1 MKRFTRRSL
10 FLLLTAALCLL
21 LAGCWGSDP
30 LAEENGDLNGLLGLE
45 GSDTADD
52 VVPITSFALPIL
64 AGETLDPI
72 DCGDGV
78 QQLLLPLLYEGLFEL
93 DPSFEPQPVLC
104 ESYTHSEDFTV
115 WTFQVRSISFSDGSA
130 LSAADVAAALQRA
143 KTSARYGARLSS
155 VSSIRVQNG
164 AVEITLSQPN
174 NRFPAL
180 LDIPIP
186 SKSSAG
192 SAVPI
197 GTGPYVYTTGDNGAS
212 LMKNTAWWKGES
224 LPVDT
229 IPLRTV
235 DSENT
240 LTYLF
245 SSHAIQMLLTD
256 YTGSDPVS
264 YKGNLSTTDTQTTT
278 LQYLGFNCR
287 SGPFSD
293 AKLRRA
299 ISLGINRDS
308 ICKAY
313 LSGHAVSTQFPV
325 APASSWYPAA
335 LEESYNAESFAQAM
349 TEAGYNGGAHAAS
362 VRMLVC
368 EGNAFRLSAA
378 KAIAAALSVY
388 DLKVEVHTLP
398 YEEYLSALQSGTFDL
413 YYGETRM
420 TPDFNCAALIQ
431 TGGSLNYGG
440 FSDPALDAQLT
451 TAFSTAASPSGAN
464 ETLFSTF
471 QTNAPIAPICFK
483 TQSVVL
489 QAGAADNITPT
500 ASNAFYR
507 FPDWII
513 HLTGADS

>member
-1 MKRFTRRSL
+1 MKHFTRRSL
-10 FLLLTAALCLL
+10 SLLLAAALCLL

-30 LAEENGDLNGLLGLE
+30 LAEEDGDLNGLLGLE
-45 GSDTADD
+45 DSDTSDD
-52 VVPITSFALPIL
+52 VIPITSFALPIL

-72 DCGDGV
+72 DCGDGI

-93 DPSFEPQPVLC
+93 DPSFDPQPVLC

-115 WTFQVRSISFSDGSA
+115 WTFQVRRASFSDGSA

-143 KTSARYGARLSS
+143 KTSARYGARLSA
-155 VSSIRVQNG
+155 VSSIRVRNN
-164 AVEITLSQPN
+164 AVEVTLSEAD

-180 LDIPIP
+180 LDIPIT

-192 SAVPI
+192 SAVPV
-197 GTGPYVYTTGDNGAS
+197 GTGPYVYAAGVSGAS
-212 LMKNTAWWKGES
+212 LIKNTSWWKGKS

-235 DSENT
+235 DDENT

-264 YKGNLSTTDTQTTT
+264 YKGNLSITDTQTTT

-287 SGPFSD
+287 SGPFAD
-293 AKLRRA
+293 TKLRRA
-299 ISLGINRDS
+299 ISQGINRDS

-313 LSGHAVSTQFPV
+313 FSGHAVSAQFPV
-325 APASSWYPAA
+325 APASSWYPLA
-335 LEESYNAESFAQAM
+335 LEESYNTETFAQAM

-388 DLKVEVHTLP
+388 DLKVQVYTLP
-398 YEEYLSALQSGTFDL
+398 YEEYLSALENGMFDL

-420 TPDFNCAALIQ
+420 TADFNCSALIK

-451 TAFSTAASPSGAN
+451 TAFSTAASPSSAN

-471 QTNAPIAPICFK
+471 QTDAPIAPICFK
-483 TQSVVL
+483 AQSVVL

-507 FPDWII
+507 FSDWTI
-513 HLTGADS
+513 HLSDTGS

>member
-1 MKRFTRRSL
+1 MKRL
-10 FLLLTAALCLL
+10 FALLTALLLLTGCSQLETPPEDEDILFPLEEQADTTEATALPEVFSLPYL
-21 LAGCWGSDP
+21 STQPLNP
-30 LAEENGDLNGLLGLE
+30 LAC
-45 GSDTADD
+45 
-52 VVPITSFALPIL
+52 P
-64 AGETLDPI
+64 
-72 DCGDGV
+72 DGM
-78 QQLLLPLLYEGLFEL
+78 QQTVASLLYEGLFHL
-93 DPSFEPQPVLC
+93 DTALAPQPVLC
-104 ESYTHSEDFTV
+104 ASYTYDAEALTYTLTLRPNAV
-115 WTFQVRSISFSDGSA
+115 FSDGSP
-130 LSAADVAAALQRA
+130 LTAADVKTTLTAAKA
-143 KTSARYGARLSS
+143 SPRYSERLTDLKS
-155 VSSIRVQNG
+155 VSGSG
-164 AVEITLSQPN
+164 STLTLTL
-174 NRFPAL
+174 NRANSALPAL

-264 YKGNLSTTDTQTTT
+264 YKGNLSITDTQTTT

-335 LEESYNAESFAQAM
+335 VEESYNAESFAQAM

-398 YEEYLSALQSGTFDL
+398 YEEYLSALPRGTCDL
-413 YYGETRM
+413 SSGETRM

-507 FPDWII
+507 FPDWTI

>member
-1 MKRFTRRSL
+1 MKRFTRRGL

-115 WTFQVRSISFSDGSA
+115 WTFQVRSA

-164 AVEITLSQPN
+164 AVEITLSQAN

-264 YKGNLSTTDTQTTT
+264 YKGNLSITDTQTTT

-431 TGGSLNYGG
+431 PGGSLNYGG

-451 TAFSTAASPSGAN
+451 TAFSTAA
-464 ETLFSTF
+464 
-471 QTNAPIAPICFK
+471 
-483 TQSVVL
+483 
-489 QAGAADNITPT
+489 ADNITPT

-507 FPDWII
+507 FPDWTI